1 MTRKRRIFDIDMPVP
16 EPDPDNVVQ
25 DARSPAQAV
34 TARRGPMASA
44 ISENADALSAR
55 AEAEARI
62 RAENDAL
69 AHEYVAL
76 KRAGLAVRMVP
87 LDAVVTGVLVRD
99 RKAGPDPELAELVT
113 SIREVGLSNPIRVE
127 EREDGR
133 FELIQGWRRLSAYRQ
148 LRAEAGEDWAEIPA
162 GILPRGEGVAGLY
175 RRMVD
180 ENLVRKDLSFA
191 EMAQAARAYADD
203 PNTDTADLDQA
214 VRDLFR
220 SAGYQ
225 KRSYIR
231 AFARLLD
238 HLGPDLRHPEAIPRK
253 LGLDLLKLL
262 EEHPDAAAALRLALA
277 DLPGAE
283 PEDEIAA
290 LRAALEPEKAAEK
303 PQAEPRK
310 TAVKGQGGRHPKTT
324 FDIAHPAGHVRCT
337 AGVGQ
342 LMLKI
347 DRDLTAVDRRRLEQA
362 IERFLDALD

>member
-1 MTRKRRIFDIDMPVP
+1 MTRKRRIFDIDMPDPEDVVP
-16 EPDPDNVVQ
+16 SAEAPDTD
-25 DARSPAQAV
+25 
-34 TARRGPMASA
+34 TALRRGPMASA
-44 ISENADALSAR
+44 ISENAGALSAR

-87 LDAVVTGVLVRD
+87 LDAVETGALVRD

-133 FELIQGWRRLSAYRQ
+133 YELIQGWRRLSAYRQ
-148 LRAEAGEDWAEIPA
+148 LQAEAGDDWAEIPA

-191 EMAQAARAYADD
+191 EMAQAARAYAED
-203 PNTDTADLDQA
+203 PSTDTADLDQA

-238 HLGPDLRHPEAIPRK
+238 HLGPDLRFPEAIPRK
-253 LGLDLLKLL
+253 LGLDLLKRL
-262 EEHPDAAAALRLALA
+262 EDDPAAVATLRGTLGSLR
-277 DLPGAE
+277 GSE
-283 PEDEIAA
+283 PEQEIAA
-290 LRAALEPEKAAEK
+290 LRAALEPERDVPEPA
-303 PQAEPRK
+303 PEPRRP
-310 TAVKGQGGRHPKTT
+310 AAKGQGGRHPKTT

-347 DRDLTAVDRRRLEQA
+347 DRDLSAVDRRRLEHA